1 MKFFAVLLT
10 IIFVSSCSTTIPVK
24 VRKPAELN
32 IGSAR
37 TIAVMDFDFRGSW
50 DFDAGDKDSKKA
62 LGAFMKAIEK
72 QNKKL
77 NPKTA
82 YPGKNVS
89 DHLVAK
95 LVQNGYYTVIERSKM
110 DEILNEQSLSLSG
123 LVDDEQV
130 VQVGNMIGAQAL
142 ITGSGTY
149 SVKDIGEWEKYKEK
163 KKNKDGK
170 KVTIEKER
178 YNIVRHV
185 NTQITFRIIDV
196 STGSVI
202 ASKNNKASNKSNSW
216 KYKSSGKNESAAA
229 KGLKDWKPIVADQ
242 VSKILDKTIKQIAP
256 HTVTQKRE
264 IEEGESKKMKSA
276 LEYAKRDLWD
286 EAKEIWDKV
295 SAAKKTKKEDRI
307 AATYNL
313 GLFYEVFGFLNDAEI
328 YYEKAYKLSSDSKY
342 LDAKARVKKRR
353 KEVEKLRMQE
363 ERE

>member
-1 MKFFAVLLT
+1 MKLLLT
-10 IIFVSSCSTTIPVK
+10 GFMAALLFSACSTTIPVK

-37 TIAVMDFDFRGSW
+37 TIAVMDFDFTGSW
-50 DFDAGDKDSKKA
+50 DFSAGEKDSKKA
-62 LGAFMKAIEK
+62 LSVFAKAIAAK
-72 QNKKL
+72 NKKL
-77 NPKTA
+77 HPAKA
-82 YPGKNVS
+82 YPGKS
-89 DHLVAK
+89 ISEQFIAK
-95 LVQNGYYTVIERSKM
+95 LVQNGYYTVIERSKI
-110 DEILNEQSLSLSG
+110 DAILQEQSLSLSG
-123 LVDDEQV
+123 LVDEDQV

-149 SVKDIGEWEKYKEK
+149 SVNDVGEWEKYKEK

-178 YNIVRHV
+178 YNIVRNV
-185 NTQITFRIIDV
+185 STQITFRVIDV
-196 STGSVI
+196 NTGSVI
-202 ASKNNKASNKSNSW
+202 ASKTNKASNKSKSW

-229 KGLKDWKPIVADQ
+229 KGLKDWKPIVTGL
-242 VSKILDKTIKQIAP
+242 VSKILDKTVRQIAP

-295 SAAKKTKKEDRI
+295 LAGKPKKDDRI

-313 GLFYEVFGFLNDAEI
+313 GLFYEIFGFFNDAESH
-328 YYEKAYKLSSDSKY
+328 YEKAYKLSKDSKY

-353 KEVEKLRMQE
+353 KEVEKLRQQE
-363 ERE
+363 AM